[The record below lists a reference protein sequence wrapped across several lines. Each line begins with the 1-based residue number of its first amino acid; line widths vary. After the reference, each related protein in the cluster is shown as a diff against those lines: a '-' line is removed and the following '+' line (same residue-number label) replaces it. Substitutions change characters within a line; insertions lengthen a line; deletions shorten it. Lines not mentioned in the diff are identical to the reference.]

1 MEALLA
7 LSLLG
12 LLVLLPTWRLCT
24 RAGLPPGGAP
34 GALSASRPVRLD
46 QQGGPDSA
54 MPVAMAA
61 LDVAGQ
67 IRERS
72 PADMAIFGDGA
83 TRLIDRFV
91 EPAGGQALLARAVSD
106 GSAEG
111 TAWLVT
117 GAGQRR
123 FRISLWRQRGGERI
137 RVLAAFSAC
146 GATEAADAEAGLPD
160 LAREALIRMSR
171 DMRLPLTA
179 VMGFA
184 ELIRAGPDGLKPA
197 AAAGHAADI
206 VAAAWRLMRIA
217 GDLEAAGS
225 TGEALPAL
233 HLSEVDIAR
242 LARRVARLAVPAAAA
257 AGVVINEKSLPER
270 GHGPL
275 VLGDENTLWSI
286 IDNLLQNAV
295 RHAGRGAV
303 VAIAL
308 CRPGDGQGLAL
319 EIADN
324 GPGLEAD
331 ELAGLLLNGNPGRG
345 LAFSRAMARANGTE
359 LEIDTAPGQGL
370 TARILFPAARCL
382 NPV

>member
-1 MEALLA
+1 MVAGGE
-7 LSLLG
+7 
-12 LLVLLPTWRLCT
+12 TET
-24 RAGLPPGGAP
+24 RAGIPPGNAP
-34 GALSASRPVRLD
+34 DALPASRLVRLG
-46 QQGGPDSA
+46 QQGGADAA

-72 PADMAIFGDGA
+72 PADMAIFGDRA
-83 TRLIDRFV
+83 TRLVDRFV
-91 EPAGGQALLARAVSD
+91 QPADGQALLARTVSD

-111 TAWLVT
+111 TAWLAT

-137 RVLAAFSAC
+137 RVLAAFSVC
-146 GATEAADAEAGLPD
+146 EAPGTGAEAGLPEF
-160 LAREALIRMSR
+160 AREALIRMGH
-171 DMRLPLTA
+171 DMRSPLVA
-179 VMGFA
+179 VRGFA
-184 ELIRAGPDGLKPA
+184 ELIRTSPDGLKPA
-197 AAAGHAADI
+197 EAAGHAADI

-217 GDLEAAGS
+217 DDLEAAGTS
-225 TGEALPAL
+225 GEVLPAL
-233 HLSEVDIAR
+233 RLAEVDIAR
-242 LARRVARLAVPAAAA
+242 LARRVARLAAPAARA
-257 AGVVINEKSLPER
+257 AGVAINGSGLPER
-270 GHGPL
+270 GRGPL
-275 VLGDENTLWSI
+275 VLGDESTLWSI

-295 RHAGRGAV
+295 HHAGRGAV

-308 CRPGDGQGLAL
+308 RKPGDGQEQGLVL

-324 GPGLEAD
+324 GPGLDAD
-331 ELAGLLLNGNPGRG
+331 ELAGLLRGGKPGRG
-345 LAFSRAMARANGTE
+345 LAFSRAMARATGTE

>member
-1 MEALLA
+1 MATGGEAE
-7 LSLLG
+7 
-12 LLVLLPTWRLCT
+12 T
-24 RAGLPPGGAP
+24 RVGIPPGGAP
-34 GALSASRPVRLD
+34 GALPASRVVRLD
-46 QQGGPDSA
+46 QQGGADSA

-91 EPAGGQALLARAVSD
+91 QPADGQALLARTVSD

-117 GAGQRR
+117 AAGQRR

-146 GATEAADAEAGLPD
+146 GVPGADAEAGLPEF
-160 LAREALIRMSR
+160 AREALIRMGH
-171 DMRLPLTA
+171 DMRSPLAA

-184 ELIRAGPDGLKPA
+184 ELIRASPDGLEPA
-197 AAAGHAADI
+197 EAAGHAADI

-217 GDLEAAGS
+217 DDLEAAGTS
-225 TGEALPAL
+225 GEVMPAL
-233 HLSEVDIAR
+233 RLAEVDIAR
-242 LARRVARLAVPAAAA
+242 LARRVARLAAPAARA
-257 AGVVINEKSLPER
+257 AGVAINGSGLPER
-270 GHGPL
+270 GRGPL
-275 VLGDENTLWSI
+275 VLGDESTLWSVV
-286 IDNLLQNAV
+286 DNLLQNAV

-308 CRPGDGQGLAL
+308 RTPGNGQGQGLVL

-324 GPGLEAD
+324 GPGLEPD
-331 ELAGLLLNGNPGRG
+331 ELARLLQGGKPGRG

>member
-1 MEALLA
+1 
-7 LSLLG
+7 
-12 LLVLLPTWRLCT
+12 
-24 RAGLPPGGAP
+24 
-34 GALSASRPVRLD
+34 
-46 QQGGPDSA
+46 

-83 TRLIDRFV
+83 TRLIDRFIQ
-91 EPAGGQALLARAVSD
+91 PAGGQALLARAVND

-111 TAWLVT
+111 TAWLAT
-117 GAGQRR
+117 GAGQQR

-146 GATEAADAEAGLPD
+146 GAPGASTRADAEAGLPG
-160 LAREALIRMSR
+160 LAREALVQMGR
-171 DMRLPLTA
+171 DMRSPLAA

-184 ELIRAGPDGLKPA
+184 ELIRAATGRLKPA

-217 GDLEAAGS
+217 DDLEAAGTS
-225 TGEALPAL
+225 GEVQPAL
-233 HLSEVDIAR
+233 RLAEVDIAR
-242 LARRVARLAVPAAAA
+242 LARRVVRLAAPAARA
-257 AGVVINEKSLPER
+257 AGVTVNGPGRPGR
-270 GHGPL
+270 GGGPL
-275 VLGDENTLWSI
+275 VLGDESMLWSI

-295 RHAGRGAV
+295 SHAGRGAV
-303 VAIAL
+303 VDIAL
-308 CRPGDGQGLAL
+308 RTPGAEPGVAQGLVL

-331 ELAGLLLNGNPGRG
+331 ELAALLQGANPGRG
-345 LAFSRAMARANGTE
+345 LAFSRAMARANGAE
-359 LEIDTAPGQGL
+359 LEIETAPGQGL

-382 NPV
+382 NAV

>member
-1 MEALLA
+1 
-7 LSLLG
+7 
-12 LLVLLPTWRLCT
+12 
-24 RAGLPPGGAP
+24 
-34 GALSASRPVRLD
+34 
-46 QQGGPDSA
+46 
-54 MPVAMAA
+54 MPVAIAA

-91 EPAGGQALLARAVSD
+91 QPAGGQALLARTVSD

-117 GAGQRR
+117 AAGQRR
-123 FRISLWRQRGGERI
+123 FRISLWRHRGGERI
-137 RVLAAFSAC
+137 RVLAAFSMF
-146 GATEAADAEAGLPD
+146 EAPAVDAQTVLPEF
-160 LAREALIRMSR
+160 AREALIRMGH
-171 DMRLPLTA
+171 DMRSPLA
-179 VMGFA
+179 AAMGFA
-184 ELIRAGPDGLKPA
+184 ELIRASPDGLKPA
-197 AAAGHAADI
+197 EAAGHAADI

-217 GDLEAAGS
+217 DDLEAAGAS
-225 TGEALPAL
+225 GEGLPAL
-233 HLSEVDIAR
+233 RLSEVDIAR
-242 LARRVARLAVPAAAA
+242 LTRRVARLAAPAART
-257 AGVVINEKSLPER
+257 AGVAISGSGLPER
-270 GHGPL
+270 GRGPL
-275 VLGDENTLWSI
+275 VLGDESTLWSVV
-286 IDNLLQNAV
+286 DNLLQNAV
-295 RHAGRGAV
+295 RHAGRGAA

-308 CRPGDGQGLAL
+308 RTPDDGQGLVL

-331 ELAGLLLNGNPGRG
+331 EVARLLQSGKPGRG
-345 LAFSRAMARANGTE
+345 LAFSREMVRANGAE

>member
-1 MEALLA
+1 MAAGGKTE
-7 LSLLG
+7 
-12 LLVLLPTWRLCT
+12 T
-24 RAGLPPGGAP
+24 RAGIPPGDAP
-34 GALSASRPVRLD
+34 GALSASRLVRLD
-46 QQGGPDSA
+46 QQGGSDSA

-91 EPAGGQALLARAVSD
+91 QPAGGQALLARAVSD

-146 GATEAADAEAGLPD
+146 AVPEAAPGADAETGLPG
-160 LAREALIRMSR
+160 LAREALIRMGH
-171 DMRLPLTA
+171 DMRSPLTA

-184 ELIRAGPDGLKPA
+184 ELIRAGPDRLKPA
-197 AAAGHAADI
+197 EAAGHAADI

-217 GDLEAAGS
+217 DDVEAAGTS
-225 TGEALPAL
+225 GEVQSALRLA
-233 HLSEVDIAR
+233 EVDIAR
-242 LARRVARLAVPAAAA
+242 LARRVARLAAPAARA
-257 AGVVINEKSLPER
+257 AGVAINGRGLPER
-270 GHGPL
+270 GRGPL
-275 VLGDENTLWSI
+275 VLGDESTLWSI

-295 RHAGRGAV
+295 RHAGPGAV

-308 CRPGDGQGLAL
+308 RKPGDGQGLVL

-331 ELAGLLLNGNPGRG
+331 ELAGLLQGGKPGRG
-345 LAFSRAMARANGTE
+345 LAFSREMARANGTE
-359 LEIDTAPGQGL
+359 LEIETAPGQGL

-382 NPV
+382 NAV

>member
-1 MEALLA
+1 
-7 LSLLG
+7 
-12 LLVLLPTWRLCT
+12 
-24 RAGLPPGGAP
+24 
-34 GALSASRPVRLD
+34 
-46 QQGGPDSA
+46 

-91 EPAGGQALLARAVSD
+91 RPAGGQALLARAVSD

-123 FRISLWRQRGGERI
+123 FRISLWRQRGGERM
-137 RVLAAFSAC
+137 RVLAAFSVC
-146 GATEAADAEAGLPD
+146 EAPERAPGSDGEAGLSEP
-160 LAREALIRMSR
+160 AREVLIRMGH
-171 DMRLPLTA
+171 DMRSPLAA

-184 ELIRAGPDGLKPA
+184 ELIRASPDGLKPA
-197 AAAGHAADI
+197 EAAGHAADI

-217 GDLEAAGS
+217 DDLAAAGNS
-225 TGEALPAL
+225 GEVMPAL
-233 HLSEVDIAR
+233 RLAEVDIAR
-242 LARRVARLAVPAAAA
+242 LARRVARLAAPAARA
-257 AGVVINEKSLPER
+257 AGVAINGRGLPER
-270 GHGPL
+270 GRGPL
-275 VLGDENTLWSI
+275 VLGDESTLWSI

-308 CRPGDGQGLAL
+308 QKPGNGPGQRQGLVL

-324 GPGLEAD
+324 GPGMEAD
-331 ELAGLLLNGNPGRG
+331 ELAGLLQGGKPGCG
-345 LAFSRAMARANGTE
+345 LAFSREMARANGTE

>member
-1 MEALLA
+1 MA
-7 LSLLG
+7 
-12 LLVLLPTWRLCT
+12 
-24 RAGLPPGGAP
+24 AGGKTETCVGIPPGGAP
-34 GALSASRPVRLD
+34 GALSASRLVRLD
-46 QQGGPDSA
+46 QQGGLDSA

-83 TRLIDRFV
+83 PRLIDRFV
-91 EPAGGQALLARAVSD
+91 QPAGGQALLARAVSD

-146 GATEAADAEAGLPD
+146 AVPEAPPGADAETGLPG
-160 LAREALIRMSR
+160 LAREALIRIGH
-171 DMRLPLTA
+171 DMRSPLTA

-184 ELIRAGPDGLKPA
+184 ELIRAGPDRLKPA
-197 AAAGHAADI
+197 EAAGHAADI

-217 GDLEAAGS
+217 DDVEAAGTS
-225 TGEALPAL
+225 GEVQPAL
-233 HLSEVDIAR
+233 RLAEVDIAR
-242 LARRVARLAVPAAAA
+242 LARRVARLAAPAARA
-257 AGVVINEKSLPER
+257 AGVAINGRGLPER
-270 GHGPL
+270 GRGPL
-275 VLGDENTLWSI
+275 VLGDESTLWSI

-308 CRPGDGQGLAL
+308 RKPGDGQGLVL

-331 ELAGLLLNGNPGRG
+331 ELAGLLQGGKPGRG
-345 LAFSRAMARANGTE
+345 LAFSREMARANGTE
-359 LEIDTAPGQGL
+359 LEIETAPGQGL

-382 NPV
+382 NAV

>member
-1 MEALLA
+1 MVATGGEAE
-7 LSLLG
+7 
-12 LLVLLPTWRLCT
+12 T
-24 RAGLPPGGAP
+24 RAGIPPGGAP
-34 GALSASRPVRLD
+34 GALPASRVVRLD
-46 QQGGPDSA
+46 QKGGPDST

-72 PADMAIFGDGA
+72 PADIAIFGDGA
-83 TRLIDRFV
+83 TRLIERFV
-91 EPAGGQALLARAVSD
+91 QPAGGQALLARTVSD

-111 TAWLVT
+111 SAWLVT
-117 GAGQRR
+117 AAGQRR
-123 FRISLWRQRGGERI
+123 FRIGLWRQRGGERI

-146 GATEAADAEAGLPD
+146 DAPEGAPGADAEAALPG
-160 LAREALIRMSR
+160 LAREALIRMGH
-171 DMRLPLTA
+171 DMRSPLAA

-184 ELIRAGPDGLKPA
+184 ELIRASPDGLEPVE
-197 AAAGHAADI
+197 AAGHAADI
-206 VAAAWRLMRIA
+206 VAAAWRLMRTA
-217 GDLEAAGS
+217 DDLEAAGTS
-225 TGEALPAL
+225 GEVMPAL
-233 HLSEVDIAR
+233 RLAEVDIAR
-242 LARRVARLAVPAAAA
+242 LARRVARLAAPAARA
-257 AGVVINEKSLPER
+257 AGVAINSRGLPER
-270 GHGPL
+270 GRGPL
-275 VLGDENTLWSI
+275 VLGDESTLWSVV
-286 IDNLLQNAV
+286 DNLLQNAV

-308 CRPGDGQGLAL
+308 RKLGDGQGPGQGQGLVL

-331 ELAGLLLNGNPGRG
+331 ELAGLLQGGKPGRG
-345 LAFSRAMARANGTE
+345 LAFSREMARANGTE